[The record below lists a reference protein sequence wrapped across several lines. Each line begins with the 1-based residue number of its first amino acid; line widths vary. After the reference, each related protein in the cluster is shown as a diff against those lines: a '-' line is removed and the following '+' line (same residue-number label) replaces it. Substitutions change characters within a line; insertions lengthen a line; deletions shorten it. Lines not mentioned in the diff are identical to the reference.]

1 MNASLSRNFLIGLSL
16 TSLVGT
22 VMVSLIAYHAFKHE
36 LEHRQVEYLGQ
47 YVQERANNVDHR
59 FSSLT
64 TLQRT
69 AGDELRRRLQAPD
82 TQGSGDQVSTAF
94 ESVFPLRP
102 DGTRRT
108 PDVVF
113 DGRKGVHGGLVY
125 GMGGFLSPGSVRS
138 AEDRRVLVD
147 AFNVVANFGQAA
159 RGDYDNF
166 YFYTNRDQ
174 LVMFGPDRPDRL
186 MFYRRDAKP
195 SLSFAKEE
203 LVRMVTPALN
213 PSGGTACTHLQR
225 LIQNQHGD
233 REATACA
240 TPVYLHGR
248 LIGAFGSSVNLTRYL
263 ATVVADTLPEAKTLV
278 IDGGGALIA
287 YPGFSKPGVA
297 AEGTVDQ
304 YERQLRLKEVA
315 ATVSAQHKPFGA
327 VTSPDGRYIV
337 AYGRLNGPNWFLLI
351 SYPAQAVA
359 ASAARS
365 ASWIL
370 VLGLIFSAAQAV
382 GAVWLA
388 RRTIVDPLH
397 RLARSCG
404 ADGRQVCREEAAEL
418 ENRKDEIGV
427 LATALRAE
435 RERADDLLTT
445 LERRVQDRTADL
457 AQANAAKD
465 RFLANMSHELRTPL
479 NGVIAISEA
488 LAREQTSPRNV
499 ELSQLIVSSGRLL
512 QQVLTDILD
521 FSKIDAGEMHLE
533 AEPFELEPVVSG
545 VAELHRASADAN
557 GVALSWS
564 LDPRAAG
571 AYRGDSVRVTQV
583 LSNLLSNAVKFTEA
597 GEVKLRVWALESGAL
612 RFEVSDTGIGFDDK
626 VKARLFQRF
635 EQADASIRR
644 RFGGTGLGLAICRS
658 LVELMGGQIWAESS
672 PGQGARFI
680 FDLPLPHEQRPAGA
694 VAEPDEALD
703 PAGLRVLLAEDH
715 PTNQRVVQLI
725 MDAAGVHLTI
735 VDDGQ
740 AALNLLEVQDFDVVL
755 MDMQMPVMDG
765 ITAIGLLRERE
776 QVLKLPRMPVL
787 MLTANA
793 LQEHVEASLN
803 AGADGH
809 LSKPIRAAEL
819 LDTIAALAAGD
830 WREPHQPGVV
840 FRQAG

>member
-1 MNASLSRNFLIGLSL
+1 MNASLSRNFLVGLSL

-36 LEHRQVEYLGQ
+36 LEHRQVEYLSQ

-59 FSSLT
+59 FSTLT

-69 AGDELRRRLQAPD
+69 AGDELRRRLQQQPPA
-82 TQGSGDQVSTAF
+82 GQVSTAF
-94 ESVFPLRP
+94 EDLFPQRP

-108 PDVVF
+108 PDSVF
-113 DGRKGVHGGLVY
+113 DGREGSGGRLVY
-125 GMGGFLSPGSVRS
+125 GMGGFLAPGSVRS
-138 AEDRRVLVD
+138 AEDQRVLVD

-166 YFYTNRDQ
+166 YFYTDRDQ
-174 LVMFGPDRPDRL
+174 LVIFGPDRPDRL

-203 LVRMVTPALN
+203 LVRMVAPAAN
-213 PSGGTACTHLQR
+213 PAGGTACTHLQR
-225 LIQNQHGD
+225 LIQNKHGD

-240 TPVYLHGR
+240 TPVYLKGR

-263 ATVVADTLPEAKTLV
+263 ATVVADTLPEAKTLIV
-278 IDGGGALIA
+278 GGDGALIA

-297 AEGTVDQ
+297 AGDAIVQ
-304 YERQLRLKEVA
+304 YEKQLRLSQVA
-315 ATVSAQHKPFGA
+315 AAVAAQHRPFGA
-327 VTSPDGRYIV
+327 VTSPDHRYIV

-351 SYPAQAVA
+351 SYPAQAIA

-370 VLGLIFSAAQAV
+370 VLGLIFSAAQAA

-388 RRTIVDPLH
+388 RKTIVDPLH
-397 RLARSCG
+397 RLALSCG
-404 ADGRQVCREEAAEL
+404 VDARSVGREEVAEL
-418 ENRKDEIGV
+418 EGRKDEIGV
-427 LATALRAE
+427 LASSLRAE

-445 LERRVQDRTADL
+445 LEKRVQDRTADL

-533 AEPFELEPVVSG
+533 AEPFDLEPVVSR
-545 VAELHRASADAN
+545 VAELHRASAEAK
-557 GVALSWS
+557 GVRLGWS
-564 LDPRAAG
+564 LDPHAAG
-571 AYRGDSVRVTQV
+571 AYRGDSVRLTQV
-583 LSNLLSNAVKFTEA
+583 LSNLLSNAVKFTET
-597 GEVKLRVWALESGAL
+597 GEVRLQVSALESGAL

-658 LVELMGGQIWAESS
+658 LVELMGGCIWAESR
-672 PGQGARFI
+672 PGQGSRFT
-680 FDLPLPHEQRPAGA
+680 FDLPLPRETQAAG
-694 VAEPDEALD
+694 VAPEPHEALD
-703 PAGLRVLLAEDH
+703 AAGLRVLLAEDH

-725 MDAAGVHLTI
+725 MDAAGVNLTI

-776 QVLKLPRMPVL
+776 AALHLPRMPVL

-793 LQEHVEASLN
+793 LREHVEASLE

-809 LSKPIRAAEL
+809 LSKPIRATEL
-819 LDTIAALAAGD
+819 LDTIAEIAAARWRDAPPDLALK
-830 WREPHQPGVV
+830 
-840 FRQAG
+840 QAS